1 MSHSHHR
8 PIPCHASYRKHS
20 YVGQWSLYSLFLSN
34 ASFGKQV
41 FKIGQVVDAGQL
53 SKEMG
58 FGLDI
63 PFILTL
69 PNLSLWII
77 DFHGSYVR
85 HDVVVSTSNLQ
96 LEDKAS
102 KNGTEKPSF
111 REINTWTFKQKR
123 LYFGYFPSLGHYFRN
138 RASRYGTQE
147 TNVKIQLRNA
157 WKSVS
162 GRG

>member
-1 MSHSHHR
+1 
-8 PIPCHASYRKHS
+8 
-20 YVGQWSLYSLFLSN
+20 
-34 ASFGKQV
+34 
-41 FKIGQVVDAGQL
+41 
-53 SKEMG
+53 MG

-69 PNLSLWII
+69 PNLSLWI

-111 REINTWTFKQKR
+111 REINTWKFKQIR
-123 LYFGYFPSLGHYFRN
+123 LYFGYFPFLGQHFRN

-147 TNVKIQLRNA
+147 TNVKILLRNA
-157 WKSVS
+157 LIGQRSRLRKLGLKTKNIHFLSSVLPNLNPTS
-162 GRG
+162 